1 MLPSL
6 SIGNEYSIARTLLI
20 TQTEERLQAQFTNKE
35 YWFCSSLRRQN
46 QPVNIKHNL
55 TWGP

>member
-1 MLPSL
+1 L

-35 YWFCSSLRRQN
+35 Y
-46 QPVNIKHNL
+46 
-55 TWGP
+55 